1 MSDLKI
7 EAAIPARHPM
17 TSSKQD
23 YTRTIVAKQSNGTY
37 QITETH
43 YIVTT
48 YDNRGKIS
56 IVNNSH
62 NFSYTV

>member
-1 MSDLKI
+1 MSDVKI
-7 EAAIPARHPM
+7 EAAIPARLPM

-23 YTRTIVAKQSNGTY
+23 YVRTVVAKQSDGAY
-37 QITETH
+37 QIKETH

-56 IVNNSH
+56 IVNQSH